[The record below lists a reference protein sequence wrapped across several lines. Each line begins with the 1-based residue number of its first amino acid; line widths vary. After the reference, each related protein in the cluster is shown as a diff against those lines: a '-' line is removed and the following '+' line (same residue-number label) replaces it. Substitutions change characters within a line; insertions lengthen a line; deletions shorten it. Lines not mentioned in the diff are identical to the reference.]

1 MQCTEVAITL
11 LDVFNGIHCSKNE
24 TIKRKGS
31 LSNLDDLHL
40 FVSLVE
46 AGSFTAAAKELG
58 IAKSKLS
65 RRLVLLE
72 KKLGC
77 ELLLRT
83 TRKQELT
90 DSGRLLFCASKE
102 HIDALAKV
110 EEELSSSLH
119 QPQGKL
125 NILLPLEFFNQI
137 VSRLIGDFLTRYPKI
152 HLQCQHYSGSVP
164 EFDPKFDLCFVLHEQ
179 TLPTTNWIAKE
190 LLSFPQSIYYS
201 PTNLSNTASNLLQEK
216 AIKPE
221 QLSQYDCILEE
232 QGQPWH
238 FRHGDKI
245 EQVNVNG
252 RVILSSP
259 EMRLRA
265 AEQGLGLCKLPDY
278 VLKNIVSKERL
289 IESSSQVQSLQRLS
303 LSHESVAQ
311 RLSVLYQSRHVASKT
326 RTFLDYFQ
334 SNVGR
339 LL

>member
-1 MQCTEVAITL
+1 MKQL
-11 LDVFNGIHCSKNE
+11 
-24 TIKRKGS
+24 KGS
-31 LSNLDDLHL
+31 MKLSNLDDLHL
-40 FVSLVE
+40 FISLVE

-102 HIDALAKV
+102 HIDALTKV

-137 VSRLIGDFLTRYPKI
+137 ISTLIGDFLSRYPKI
-152 HLQCQHYSGSVP
+152 HLHCQHYSGSVP

-179 TLPTTNWIAKE
+179 ALPTTNWIAKE

-201 PTNLSNTASNLLQEK
+201 PIMLSETESKLCQEK
-216 AIKPE
+216 AVKPE

-232 QGQPWH
+232 EGQPWH
-238 FRHGDKI
+238 FRNGDKI

-252 RVILSSP
+252 RVVLSSP

-278 VLKNIVSKERL
+278 VLKNSVLKSRVL
-289 IESSSQVQSLQRLS
+289 NNNSQAQSLQRLS
-303 LSHESVAQ
+303 LTHESVAQ

-334 SNVGR
+334 SNVGQ

>member
-1 MQCTEVAITL
+1 M
-11 LDVFNGIHCSKNE
+11 FNGIHCSKNE
-24 TIKRKGS
+24 TIEGS
-31 LSNLDDLHL
+31 MKLSNLDDLHL

-46 AGSFTAAAKELG
+46 AGSFTVAAKELG

-90 DSGRLLFCASKE
+90 DSGRLLYCASKE
-102 HIDALAKV
+102 HIDALSRV
-110 EEELSSSLH
+110 EEELSSSLN

-125 NILLPLEFFNQI
+125 NILLPLEFFNKI
-137 VSRLIGDFLTRYPKI
+137 ISTLIGDFLRCYPKI
-152 HLQCQHYSGSVP
+152 HLHCQHYSGSVP

-179 TLPTTNWIAKE
+179 ALPTTNWIAKE
-190 LLSFPQSIYYS
+190 LLSFPQSIYLS
-201 PTNLSNTASNLLQEK
+201 PTMSSETEIKLLQK
-216 AIKPE
+216 KVIKPE
-221 QLSQYDCILEE
+221 QLSQYDCILAEE
-232 QGQPWH
+232 NQPWH

-245 EQVNVNG
+245 EPVNVSG
-252 RVILSSP
+252 KVILSSP
-259 EMRLRA
+259 EMRLQS

-278 VLKNIVSKERL
+278 VLKNSL
-289 IESSSQVQSLQRLS
+289 IKTDFLTPNSQKQSLQRLS

-311 RLSVLYQSRHVASKT
+311 RLSVLYQSRHIASKT

-334 SNVGR
+334 SNVGQ